1 METKVVHKMALKIFN
16 CNILLWKNKNLKMT
30 VNKTFLW
37 FNTLIIAKQLTLSN
51 MQDSYRNDVKLSTF
65 FPIKP
70 LVKKHFNILKGFAYK
85 HNTIFK

>member
-37 FNTLIIAKQLTLSN
+37 FNTLIIAKQHSL
-51 MQDSYRNDVKLSTF
+51 
-65 FPIKP
+65 
-70 LVKKHFNILKGFAYK
+70 
-85 HNTIFK
+85 